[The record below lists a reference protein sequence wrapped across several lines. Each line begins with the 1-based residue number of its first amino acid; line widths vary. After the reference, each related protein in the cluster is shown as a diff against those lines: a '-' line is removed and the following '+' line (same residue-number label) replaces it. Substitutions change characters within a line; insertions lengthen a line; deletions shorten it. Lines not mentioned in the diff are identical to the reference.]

1 MRTQAIMLAA
11 SLCVAGCASPLPRT
25 TEPQQAAEQQPT
37 SDTLTTQT
45 APTLRVISVNSR
57 EIREADAGKFTSWVC
72 RDYVQRGNVVLEAGH
87 FNHPKLEGLGF
98 VLYDGG
104 NSGELA
110 SYERAGLLHRW
121 DWGWNENRQVHLYS
135 FLMKPDG
142 TGLYYNFSSATAGH
156 KEKADD
162 IFTCQSK

>member
-1 MRTQAIMLAA
+1 MRMQAVMFAA
-11 SLCVAGCASPLPRT
+11 SLCVACASPPT
-25 TEPQQAAEQQPT
+25 ATEPPRANERQQPAT
-37 SDTLTTQT
+37 SPLATET
-45 APTLRVISVNSR
+45 ASAPRVISVNGR

-72 RDYVQRGNVVLEAGH
+72 QDYVQRGNVVVEVGH
-87 FNHPKLEGLGF
+87 FNHPKLSGLGF

-121 DWGWNENRQVHLYS
+121 DWGWNENRYVYS

-142 TGLYYNFSSATAGH
+142 TGMYYDFSSASGNH

-162 IFTCQSK
+162 VFRCQSR